1 MILSHLLNL
10 DYMIHDYKS
19 SVKHF
24 VDFFSSFFGICTK
37 LLDIKSL
44 FTYNIPMNS
53 EVKTMADA
61 KIKYPEVGQRI
72 RELREMRG
80 FEQLDIANQLGYKS
94 QSTISKW
101 ESGVNLPTGK
111 KLILL
116 AEMLDTSTDYIL
128 HGKISDT
135 PTKEPTP
142 TIDLSNLRERVVLF
156 DGKPLSDEDVE
167 KITKIIELS
176 LEVSASE
183 DR

>member
-1 MILSHLLNL
+1 
-10 DYMIHDYKS
+10 MIHDYKS
-19 SVKHF
+19 FVKHF
-24 VDFFSSFFGICTK
+24 FDFFSSFFGICTK
-37 LLDIKSL
+37 SLDIKSL
-44 FTYNIPMNS
+44 FTYNIPMNR
-53 EVKTMADA
+53 EVKIMADD

-80 FEQLDIANQLGYKS
+80 FEQLDIANELGYKS

-128 HGKISDT
+128 HGKANDIS
-135 PTKEPTP
+135 PLPTP

>member
-1 MILSHLLNL
+1 MILSHLLDL

-19 SVKHF
+19 SVKRF
-24 VDFFSSFFGICTK
+24 FDFFSSFFGICTK
-37 LLDIKSL
+37 SLDIKSL
-44 FTYNIPMNS
+44 FTYNIPMNR

-128 HGKISDT
+128 HGKISDS
-135 PTKEPTP
+135 PENHPTP
-142 TIDLSNLRERVVLF
+142 TIDFKEMAAESMSY
-156 DGKPLSDEDVE
+156 DGKPFDEDD
-167 KITKIIELS
+167 IEFFS
-176 LEVSASE
+176 YIMEQHFKNKYKE
-183 DR
+183 